1 MIFKAG
7 LAQIYPVLGDVEKN
21 FVLLKDRIDKAK
33 KRGAK
38 LLVFPEL
45 SLSGYFLKDM
55 VPSSALR
62 TDSPIIKELLKES
75 KEISLAFGL
84 VEESK
89 EHTFYNAA
97 FYLEDGKIK
106 HVHRKVYLPTYGMFD
121 EQRYFSRGNRIR
133 AFDTKFGRLAM
144 LICEDMWHPSAPYI
158 AAQDGAEIILVPSN
172 SPSRGVGK
180 KGKLKIAGICESMNL
195 TYAKMLS
202 QFILFVNRVGYE
214 DGVNFWGGSEIISPA
229 GERIAKAKYFKE
241 EMVVSE
247 IDTNEIRRNRIS
259 PMMHRDEDREL
270 TMKELSRINKKHSK

>member
-21 FVLLKDRIDKAK
+21 FALLKDRIGKAK
-33 KRGAK
+33 KRGAE

-55 VPSSALR
+55 VPVSALR
-62 TDSPIIKELLKES
+62 TSSPIIKELLKES

-106 HVHRKVYLPTYGMFD
+106 HIHRKVYLPTYGMFD

-133 AFDTKFGRLAM
+133 AFDTKFGRFAM
-144 LICEDMWHPSAPYI
+144 VICEDMWHPSAPYI

-172 SPSRGVGK
+172 SPSRGVEK
-180 KGKLKIAGICESMNL
+180 KAS
-195 TYAKMLS
+195 
-202 QFILFVNRVGYE
+202 
-214 DGVNFWGGSEIISPA
+214 
-229 GERIAKAKYFKE
+229 
-241 EMVVSE
+241 
-247 IDTNEIRRNRIS
+247 
-259 PMMHRDEDREL
+259 
-270 TMKELSRINKKHSK
+270 